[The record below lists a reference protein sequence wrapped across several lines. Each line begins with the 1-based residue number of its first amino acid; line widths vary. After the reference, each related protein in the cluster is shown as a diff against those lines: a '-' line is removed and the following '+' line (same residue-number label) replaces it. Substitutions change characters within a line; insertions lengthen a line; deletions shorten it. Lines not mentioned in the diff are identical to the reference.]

1 MVADEVRTLASRTQ
15 SSTQEIQQMIET
27 IQSCSSDAER
37 VMAGG
42 REIALR
48 SVQKTQDVRQQLEK
62 IGEVVGGI
70 KDMSTAIASAVEQQS
85 VVSREVSSSVEQI
98 AKLSGHTVELADRSA
113 QSGDNLATLAAEL
126 QALVLRFRS

>member
-1 MVADEVRTLASRTQ
+1 MPSGSWQ
-15 SSTQEIQQMIET
+15 
-27 IQSCSSDAER
+27 
-37 VMAGG
+37 GG

-48 SVQKTQDVRQQLEK
+48 SVQKTQDVRRQLEK

-70 KDMSTAIASAVEQQS
+70 KDMSSAIASAAEQQS
-85 VVSREVSSSVEQI
+85 VVSREVSNSVEQI

-126 QALVLRFRS
+126 QALISRFRS